1 MKVEIV
7 SAMVKAM
14 KATDKAMQRA
24 IKEHYALMASYA
36 SKKEAYEDVIRQ
48 NVCLITDL
56 NEIVGNSPYDLIAL
70 DHDRKVVDIPDYERN
85 IVTDADGV
93 GRLEVIDNGVHVYY
107 DDAHE
112 SYYVTTSDRYGACT
126 VRLDI
131 LGFYNPDNPLNEGE
145 E

>member
-1 MKVEIV
+1 MNEIV
-7 SAMVKAM
+7 SAMIKAIN
-14 KATDKAMQRA
+14 ATDNAMHRA
-24 IKEHYALMASYA
+24 IKEHDALMASYT

-93 GRLEVIDNGVHVYY
+93 GRMEVIDNGVRVYY
-107 DDAHE
+107 DDTYK
-112 SYYVTTSDRYGACT
+112 SYYVTTSDRYDGAHT
-126 VRLDI
+126 ARLDI

>member
-1 MKVEIV
+1 MKEIV
-7 SAMVKAM
+7 NAMVKAI
-14 KATDKAMQRA
+14 KATDKAMARA
-24 IKEHYALMASYA
+24 IKEHDALMVSYA

-70 DHDRKVVDIPDYERN
+70 NHDRQVVDIPDYERN

-93 GRLEVIDNGVHVYY
+93 GRMEVIDGGVRVYY
-107 DDAHE
+107 DDTYKA
-112 SYYVTTSDRYGACT
+112 YYVTTSDGYDGT
-126 VRLDI
+126 YTERLDI

-145 E
+145 

>member
-1 MKVEIV
+1 MNEIV
-7 SAMVKAM
+7 SAMIKAIN
-14 KATDKAMQRA
+14 ATDNAMRRA
-24 IKEHYALMASYA
+24 IKEHDALMASYA

-70 DHDRKVVDIPDYERN
+70 DHDRRVVDIPDYERN

-93 GRLEVIDNGVHVYY
+93 GRMEVIDNGVRVYY
-107 DDAHE
+107 DDTYK
-112 SYYVTTSDRYGACT
+112 SYYVTTSDRYGGART
-126 VRLDI
+126 ARLDI